1 MTDEQQHQQQP
12 DVLSETDRQ
21 LLARAELALTQLN
34 NRHGL
39 EPDQSATLTA
49 IRLRL
54 EGKSRA
60 SLDDLL
66 DAGKDLGGKDPLADA
81 LNRPQR
87 KPSLEDALG
96 QVERKPKKSLDD
108 LF

>member
-1 MTDEQQHQQQP
+1 MSESQP
-12 DVLSETDRQ
+12 DDELSQTDRE
-21 LLARAELALTQLN
+21 LLQRAELALTQLN

-39 EPDQSATLTA
+39 EADQSATLTA

-66 DAGKDLGGKDPLADA
+66 VAGKDLGGKDPLTEAMTRRRQGPSFDDLVA
-81 LNRPQR
+81 GAEQ
-87 KPSLEDALG
+87 KP
-96 QVERKPKKSLDD
+96 RKSLDD
-108 LF
+108 LL

>member
-1 MTDEQQHQQQP
+1 MTDPGAELGP
-12 DVLSETDRQ
+12 PLPFDRE

-66 DAGKDLGGKDPLADA
+66 DAGHDVGGKDPLADA
-81 LNRPQR
+81 VRRTERRPSFEDLVGEAEQR
-87 KPSLEDALG
+87 P
-96 QVERKPKKSLDD
+96 RKSLDD
-108 LF
+108 LL

>member
-1 MTDEQQHQQQP
+1 MPEP
-12 DVLSETDRQ
+12 DDALSPTDRE
-21 LLARAELALTQLN
+21 LLVRAELALTQVN

-39 EPDQSATLTA
+39 EADQSATLTA

-66 DAGKDLGGKDPLADA
+66 VAGKDLGGKDPLTEAMT
-81 LNRPQR
+81 RRQQG
-87 KPSLEDALG
+87 PSFDDLVAGAE
-96 QVERKPKKSLDD
+96 QQPKKSLDD
-108 LF
+108 LL

>member
-1 MTDEQQHQQQP
+1 MTDTGDDP
-12 DVLSETDRQ
+12 GSPRPIDRD

-39 EPDQSATLTA
+39 EPEQSATLTA

-54 EGKSRA
+54 EGKTRA

-66 DAGKDLGGKDPLADA
+66 DAGHDVGGKDPLADA
-81 LNRPQR
+81 VRRAERRP
-87 KPSLEDALG
+87 SFEDLVGEAE
-96 QVERKPKKSLDD
+96 QQPRKSLDD
-108 LF
+108 LL

>member
-1 MTDEQQHQQQP
+1 M
-12 DVLSETDRQ
+12 SEDADAAVDRE
-21 LLARAELALTQLN
+21 LLVRAELALTQLN

-60 SLDDLL
+60 SLEDLL
-66 DAGKDLGGKDPLADA
+66 DAGKDLGGKDPLAEA
-81 LNRPQR
+81 ARRRQ
-87 KPSLEDALG
+87 KGPSFEDLVAG
-96 QVERKPKKSLDD
+96 AEQKPKKSLDD
-108 LF
+108 LL